1 MNRPSFRLLR
11 LQPDRGGHFG
21 NLCCDGSE
29 AVPDGVRGIA
39 TLSGLVGRS
48 CRARFRRERARR
60 GDRHEP
66 DARGRHPVPVWLR
79 GGPVRDRVEG
89 RLSLRLQRLW
99 ASPRRRHSRVRP
111 QGRGGRSY
119 AHLWSPSRDRTW
131 FGDLVRQARRYA
143 HEGFVPSEAA
153 EASIARAKE
162 RFADSPEWMAVYGR
176 ARAGDL
182 LQQPGLARTIDMLS
196 TDGPDALYRGQIGQA
211 LVDQVTAEGGLL
223 SEQDLA
229 EHQGEW
235 VDPISVE
242 YGGVEVLELPPNTQG
257 IAVLEA
263 LRIVET
269 FGGLPPDG
277 AERHHLLMEAMKLSL
292 ADRDAYVTDPHDMRV
307 PVEDLIADDWISN
320 RTQGLD
326 PRRAHVPQPGRAA
339 VGGTAYL
346 CAADADGMCVS
357 LIQSN
362 YMGFGS
368 GLTIPDWGINL
379 QNRGAFFSLDPG
391 HVNAIGPRKRTLHTL
406 IPAMALRDGRPW
418 LVFGSM
424 GGDGQA
430 QTHLQLLTR
439 IIDDGQDLQ
448 QAIDAPRWVIS
459 PEDWTVVAESR
470 FGAGWV
476 DDLRGRGHRISVTGE
491 YDHTMGHAHAVLVED
506 HGYAGATDP
515 RCEGAVMGL

>member
-1 MNRPSFRLLR
+1 MEAKRFPTACVASPHYLASSAGLAV
-11 LQPDRGGHFG
+11 LASGGNALDAAIAT
-21 NLCCDGSE
+21 NLTLGVVTPYLCGYGGDLFAIVWKDGSVFAYNGSGRAPAGATPESVRRAAGADRMPTFGPLPVTVPGAIE
-29 AVPDGVRGIA
+29 AWFALLERFG
-39 TLSGLVGRS
+39 TL
-48 CRARFRRERARR
+48 
-60 GDRHEP
+60 
-66 DARGRHPVPVWLR
+66 
-79 GGPVRDRVEG
+79 
-89 RLSLRLQRLW
+89 
-99 ASPRRRHSRVRP
+99 
-111 QGRGGRSY
+111 
-119 AHLWSPSRDRTW
+119 W

-439 IIDDGQDLQ
+439 IIDDGQDLK

>member
-1 MNRPSFRLLR
+1 MEAKRFPTACVASPHYLASSAGLAV
-11 LQPDRGGHFG
+11 LASGGNALDAAIAT
-21 NLCCDGSE
+21 NLTLGVVTPYLCGYGGDLFAIVWKDGSVFAYNGSGRAPAGATPESVRRAAGADRMPTFGPLPVTVPGAIE
-29 AVPDGVRGIA
+29 AWFALLERFG
-39 TLSGLVGRS
+39 TL
-48 CRARFRRERARR
+48 
-60 GDRHEP
+60 
-66 DARGRHPVPVWLR
+66 
-79 GGPVRDRVEG
+79 
-89 RLSLRLQRLW
+89 
-99 ASPRRRHSRVRP
+99 
-111 QGRGGRSY
+111 
-119 AHLWSPSRDRTW
+119 W

-182 LQQPGLARTIDMLS
+182 LHQPGLARTIDMLS

-326 PRRAHVPQPGRAA
+326 PRRAHVPQPGRAS

-346 CAADADGMCVS
+346 CAADASGMCVS

>member
-1 MNRPSFRLLR
+1 MEAKRFPTACVASPHYLASSAGLAV
-11 LQPDRGGHFG
+11 LASGGNALDAAIAT
-21 NLCCDGSE
+21 NLTLGVVTPYLCGYGGDLFAIVCKDGSVVGYNGSGRAPAAATPESVRTVAGTDRMPTLGPHAVTVPGAIE
-29 AVPDGVRGIA
+29 AWFALLERFG
-39 TLSGLVGRS
+39 TL
-48 CRARFRRERARR
+48 
-60 GDRHEP
+60 
-66 DARGRHPVPVWLR
+66 
-79 GGPVRDRVEG
+79 
-89 RLSLRLQRLW
+89 
-99 ASPRRRHSRVRP
+99 
-111 QGRGGRSY
+111 
-119 AHLWSPSRDRTW
+119 W

-143 HEGFVPSEAA
+143 HEGFVLSAA
-153 EASIARAKE
+153 GEASIARAKE
-162 RFADSPEWMAVYGR
+162 RFTDSPEWMAVYGR
-176 ARAGDL
+176 ARAGEL
-182 LQQPGLARTIDMLS
+182 LHQPGLARTIDMLS

-211 LVDQVTAEGGLL
+211 LVDQVSAEGGLL

-229 EHQGEW
+229 EHRGDW
-235 VDPISVE
+235 VDPISVA
-242 YGGVEVLELPPNTQG
+242 YRGVEVLEMPPNTQG
-257 IAVLEA
+257 VTVLEA
-263 LRIVET
+263 LRILET

-277 AERHHLLMEAMKLSL
+277 AERHHLLLEAMKLAL

-307 PVEDLIADDWISN
+307 PMQDLIADHWISN
-320 RTQGLD
+320 RARSLD
-326 PRRAHVPQPGRAA
+326 PGRAHAPQPGRAA

-346 CAADADGMCVS
+346 CATDADGMCVS

-368 GLTIPDWGINL
+368 GLTVPDWGINL
-379 QNRGAFFSLDPG
+379 QNRGAFFSLDQG

-406 IPAMALRDGRPW
+406 IPAMARRDGRPW
-418 LVFGSM
+418 LVLGSM

-448 QAIDAPRWVIS
+448 QAIDSPRWVIS
-459 PEDWTVVAESR
+459 PDDWTVVAESR

-491 YDHTMGHAHAVLVED
+491 YEHVMGHAHAILVED

>member
-1 MNRPSFRLLR
+1 MEAKRFPTACVASPHYLASSAGLAV
-11 LQPDRGGHFG
+11 LASGGNALDAAIAT
-21 NLCCDGSE
+21 NLTLGVVTPYLCGYGGDLFAIVWKDGSVFAYNGSGRAPAGATPESVRRAAGADRMPTFGPLPVTVPGAIE
-29 AVPDGVRGIA
+29 AWFALLERFG
-39 TLSGLVGRS
+39 TL
-48 CRARFRRERARR
+48 
-60 GDRHEP
+60 
-66 DARGRHPVPVWLR
+66 
-79 GGPVRDRVEG
+79 
-89 RLSLRLQRLW
+89 
-99 ASPRRRHSRVRP
+99 
-111 QGRGGRSY
+111 
-119 AHLWSPSRDRTW
+119 W

-182 LQQPGLARTIDMLS
+182 LHQPGLARTIDMLS